1 MPATGNLMFDATLL
15 TNFVKLIASIQGRCA
30 MATLR
35 HSLEDNHSL
44 DAAKEEPRVV
54 GDTVEARRARR
65 MAALKKVAGIWSNRP
80 DIPADG
86 LEYQR
91 AMRAEWQR

>member
-1 MPATGNLMFDATLL
+1 MKQTKVG
-15 TNFVKLIASIQGRCA
+15 VA

-35 HSLEDNHSL
+35 HSLEDNHLL
-44 DAAKEEPRVV
+44 DATKEEPRVV
-54 GDTVEARRARR
+54 ADTIEARRARR
-65 MAALKKVAGIWSNRP
+65 MAALKNIAGIWSNRL

-91 AMRAEWQR
+91 QLRDEWQR

>member
-1 MPATGNLMFDATLL
+1 MPAAGNLIFDATLL
-15 TNFVKLIASIQGRCA
+15 TNFKLVASIQGRCA

-44 DAAKEEPRVV
+44 DAAKEEPRAV